1 MPPAKKRASTKPN
14 PTPTAP
20 KGGKPKKAEAA
31 PPAPVVVTA
40 ANETMTLKQVTSM
53 LNPNPEVAWCKSGK
67 WPCLLDPNTTA
78 GTFLKYRNVNY
89 LEAASPTEMTEERIR
104 LALLGGLRFGKPLVI
119 DMGSIDMF
127 HVITTQVNNLQ
138 AGLMDK
144 ILDKSILLEENFKT
158 LVKSSDED
166 DYRPDKFT
174 GGMADQF
181 VFILLS
187 SRDVPPPNASDKFY
201 YILLE

>member
-1 MPPAKKRASTKPN
+1 MYFCIITPPSPFTESNKKKEFATVCHQIFGALCSVFSSK
-14 PTPTAP
+14 
-20 KGGKPKKAEAA
+20 
-31 PPAPVVVTA
+31 
-40 ANETMTLKQVTSM
+40 
-53 LNPNPEVAWCKSGK
+53 
-67 WPCLLDPNTTA
+67 
-78 GTFLKYRNVNY
+78 
-89 LEAASPTEMTEERIR
+89 
-104 LALLGGLRFGKPLVI
+104 LALIISFI
-119 DMGSIDMF
+119 HFS
-127 HVITTQVNNLQ
+127 
-138 AGLMDK
+138 
-144 ILDKSILLEENFKT
+144 FKT

>member
-53 LNPNPEVAWCKSGK
+53 LNPNPEVAWFKSGK